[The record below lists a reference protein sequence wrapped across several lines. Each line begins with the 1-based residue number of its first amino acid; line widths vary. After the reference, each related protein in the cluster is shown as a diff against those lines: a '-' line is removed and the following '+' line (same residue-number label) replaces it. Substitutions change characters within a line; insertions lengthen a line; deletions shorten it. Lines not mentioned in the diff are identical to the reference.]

1 MLIFKKFNH
10 VSVIRTYGILLKWD
24 FLVLKL
30 CYVCSYKLLRH
41 DKRFNV
47 RANIRQRMSEFYTQ
61 TIILIKSH
69 LRCDTMVI

>member
-30 CYVCSYKLLRH
+30 CYVCSYKLIRD
-41 DKRFNV
+41 DKK
-47 RANIRQRMSEFYTQ
+47 IQRKSKYTS
-61 TIILIKSH
+61 TYERILYTDNNFDKIIP
-69 LRCDTMVI
+69 TM